1 MNTQL
6 VEQAFVQKAPLQLM
20 SDLLFALLTARDVA
34 LLHSTEGA
42 VITGNNLLELFSN
55 LMDYHPEP
63 GVRNWVKDQ
72 LKSLDQGKQT
82 W

>member
-1 MNTQL
+1 MMITQL
-6 VEQAFVQKAPLQLM
+6 VERAFVQKAPLQLM
-20 SDLLFALLTARDVA
+20 SDLLFALLTARDV

-42 VITGNNLLELFSN
+42 VITGNNLLELFNN

-63 GVRNWVKDQ
+63 VVRNWVKDQ
-72 LKSLDQGKQT
+72 LKSLDQGKQI